1 MRVSLTARFLSHPT
15 IDFGSGR
22 LRAPR
27 LRLGLTRASTT
38 YHRPAS
44 ARATRATVA
53 ALRSQTARFS
63 FPSVGGAVRALHHG
77 HALPLGPQRARRA

>member
-22 LRAPR
+22 RRAPR
-27 LRLGLTRASTT
+27 LRLGLTRTATT
-38 YHRPAS
+38 YHRPGAS
-44 ARATRATVA
+44 RPALPTVA
-53 ALRSQTARFS
+53 ALRSQTARFR
-63 FPSVGGAVRALHHG
+63 FPSVGGAVRALHRG